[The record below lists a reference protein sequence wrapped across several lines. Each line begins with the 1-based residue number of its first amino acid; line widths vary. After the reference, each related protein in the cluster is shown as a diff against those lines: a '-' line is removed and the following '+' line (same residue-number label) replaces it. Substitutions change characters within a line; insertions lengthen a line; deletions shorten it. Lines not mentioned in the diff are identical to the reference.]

1 MNRYGQIQWWE
12 WPFEELAFPPGVVKY
27 SWLLHSTETGANP
40 GMVGVLGSNTDTFT
54 SIFLFLF
61 FQLLSLSKIDPIY
74 ATLDKFKNG
83 ISLKTHQM
91 FFTPGGGR
99 EFRDATINSHF
110 GICLRKTRPS
120 LGKSHY
126 YPFAKCFPSTEKRR
140 KAGVFKFLWFED
152 RFRKT
157 RLPQRV
163 SKNTFLKR
171 VSYCAQ

>member
-1 MNRYGQIQWWE
+1 
-12 WPFEELAFPPGVVKY
+12 
-27 SWLLHSTETGANP
+27 
-40 GMVGVLGSNTDTFT
+40 
-54 SIFLFLF
+54 
-61 FQLLSLSKIDPIY
+61 
-74 ATLDKFKNG
+74 
-83 ISLKTHQM
+83 M

-171 VSYCAQ
+171 VSYCAQQAKTVKMKKKLRFCISAAQSGRDHTVSASVKSSFSFTFQTQDFDCSISQQSPGY